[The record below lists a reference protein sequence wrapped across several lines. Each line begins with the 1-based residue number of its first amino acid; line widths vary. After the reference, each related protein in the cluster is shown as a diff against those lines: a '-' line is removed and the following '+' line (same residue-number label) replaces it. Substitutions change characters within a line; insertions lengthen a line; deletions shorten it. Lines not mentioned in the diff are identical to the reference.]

1 MNTCGLIQ
9 KKIDKKSVL
18 FKDLLEQ
25 GVRYIT
31 DIYENSNELLSY
43 TELKNRVN
51 TRINIIQYLGL
62 IKAVQHYLKQN
73 NKQLLKNY
81 DSKYPND

>member
-1 MNTCGLIQ
+1 MWFNPKI
-9 KKIDKKSVL
+9 KIDKKSVL

-43 TELKNRVN
+43 TELKNIVN

-73 NKQLLKNY
+73 NKQILKNY
-81 DSKYPND
+81 DTKYPNN